1 MAKKSTIL
9 LKKVIVLIICI
20 LIVIR
25 IITLVMASYETT
37 ANSEAN
43 VDTAFYVLNEDY
55 QDMTLNLDS
64 LLPSSNPYTYTF
76 SISNEKDGN
85 IAETDIEYD
94 LKIRTTTNLPLAIS
108 LIENEN
114 NIADITTNVEKD
126 TDGTYFRTIA
136 MGPRYFKHS
145 EQGINLYTLVVDF
158 SENYSSIDYQD
169 IIELVE
175 ISVDSTQTTIQ

>member
-108 LIENEN
+108 LLENEN
-114 NIADITTNVEKD
+114 NIADI
-126 TDGTYFRTIA
+126 I
-136 MGPRYFKHS
+136 
-145 EQGINLYTLVVDF
+145 
-158 SENYSSIDYQD
+158 
-169 IIELVE
+169 
-175 ISVDSTQTTIQ
+175 

>member
-76 SISNEKDGN
+76 SISNKKDGN
-85 IAETDIEYD
+85 IAEI
-94 LKIRTTTNLPLAIS
+94 
-108 LIENEN
+108 
-114 NIADITTNVEKD
+114 
-126 TDGTYFRTIA
+126 
-136 MGPRYFKHS
+136 
-145 EQGINLYTLVVDF
+145 
-158 SENYSSIDYQD
+158 
-169 IIELVE
+169 
-175 ISVDSTQTTIQ
+175 